1 MKRSHIYLCA
11 IVLSAVFGFLYF
23 SVFSFMGQGVSLQ
36 AAGKT
41 PGQFTI
47 YVNQLGI
54 YENAEKMYQNVS
66 ALKAKGI
73 DVLAYKKGNL
83 TVFVTHVTKEE
94 KVALEGIPALKELG
108 FKAITKRY
116 DISDQELIEEL
127 KKGEYEK
134 VLSSVEA
141 SATIQHE

>member
-1 MKRSHIYLCA
+1 MKRSHVYLCA
-11 IVLSAVFGFLYF
+11 ILLSAVFGFLYF
-23 SVFSFMGQGVSLQ
+23 SVFSLMGQTPSLQ
-36 AAGKT
+36 VGGKT
-41 PGQFTI
+41 TGQITL

-54 YENAEKMYQNVS
+54 YENAEKMYQNAS
-66 ALKAKGI
+66 ALEAKGI

-94 KVALEGIPALKELG
+94 KVALDGIPALKELG

-116 DISDQELIEEL
+116 DITDQDLIEQL
-127 KKGEYEK
+127 KKGDYEK

-141 SATIQHE
+141 TSTIQHE